1 MENKV
6 LLKLML
12 SALYLLGVIC
22 VITFSVNYISHSTTV
37 LNPDAM
43 LPMMAYEA
51 AIWHLIIVLPFMAFL
66 GISIVLTYKIRKVF
80 NVVLVLMPSFIC
92 FVMGV
97 SYIAIN

>member
-6 LLKLML
+6 LIKLML

-22 VITFSVNYISHSTTV
+22 VVTFSVNYIGHSTTV

-51 AIWHLIIVLPFMAFL
+51 ALWKLIVVLPFMAFL
-66 GISIVLTYKIRKVF
+66 GTAIVLIYKIRKIY
-80 NVVLVLMPSFIC
+80 NVVLVLMPSIVC
-92 FVMGV
+92 FAMGV
-97 SYIAIN
+97 SYVAMN